1 MSREEYEQKNN
12 LSAGKEWK
20 NAGRGVKARGE
31 VEPKL
36 KYRYKQSKI
45 RKQCVLGRQS
55 HSICKL
61 LNLE

>member
-1 MSREEYEQKNN
+1 MSKKIN

-36 KYRYKQSKI
+36 KCRYKQGKI
-45 RKQCVLGRQS
+45 RKQCVLGRHRSLS